1 LTDSARSGQVY
12 RYHERVLEELAG
24 HGLQPRPQSSPQQLR
39 DAVRD
44 LYKYEIRRLRDALLA
59 DRIQKRDYAA
69 HVIELRKRYWL
80 LSIPMQ
86 LWTRSPL
93 TEQENGS

>member
-1 LTDSARSGQVY
+1 MPL
-12 RYHERVLEELAG
+12 YHERILEELAK

-59 DRIQKRDYAA
+59 DRIQKRDYAG

-80 LSIPMQ
+80 LSIPVQ
-86 LWTRSPL
+86 LWTRAA
-93 TEQENGS
+93 TDGKQENGRTGEI